1 MLGSV
6 VGTRSLLVVVEE
18 RVSAVGVGVE
28 VEGSLLVAV
37 EGGHQCC

>member
-6 VGTRSLLVVVEE
+6 VGTRLLLVVEE